1 MLTSE
6 VHEPPPQTTI
16 LILEDDAALRVLLI
30 RSLRENGFNALGA
43 PAPPEMWRALKEGS
57 VDLIL
62 LDLMLPGGN
71 GLDICRTLRR
81 DSNVPII
88 ILSALGSEV
97 DRVLGLELGA
107 DDYLPKPFSTKELM
121 ARIRAVL
128 RRGAA
133 ERTPVSDHTLERIKF
148 EGWTL
153 DLRRH
158 ELFSPN
164 EAKVELSGAEFAIL
178 IVLLDNAQR
187 IIGRE
192 RLLELS
198 RSRIGESSDRSVDV
212 LISRLRRKLAQGD
225 NGVDLIRTIRGVG
238 YMMVPKAER
247 F

>member
-1 MLTSE
+1 MLYGTPA
-6 VHEPPPQTTI
+6 EPSPEPTI
-16 LILEDDAALRVLLI
+16 LIVEDDAALRVLLT
-30 RSLRENGFNALGA
+30 RGLREHGFNALSA
-43 PAPPEMWRALKEGS
+43 PAPAEMWRTLKERS

-128 RRGAA
+128 RRGAV
-133 ERTPVSDHTLERIKF
+133 ERAPTSECLERIKF

-158 ELFSPN
+158 ELFAPN

-178 IVLLDNAQR
+178 VVLLDNAQR
-187 IIGRE
+187 IIGRD

-212 LISRLRRKLAQGD
+212 LISRLRRKLQQGD
-225 NGVDLIRTIRGVG
+225 NGVELIRTIRGVG

>member
-1 MLTSE
+1 MK
-6 VHEPPPQTTI
+6 
-16 LILEDDAALRVLLI
+16 
-30 RSLRENGFNALGA
+30 G
-43 PAPPEMWRALKEGS
+43 
-57 VDLIL
+57 
-62 LDLMLPGGN
+62 
-71 GLDICRTLRR
+71 
-81 DSNVPII
+81 
-88 ILSALGSEV
+88 
-97 DRVLGLELGA
+97 
-107 DDYLPKPFSTKELM
+107 
-121 ARIRAVL
+121 
-128 RRGAA
+128 
-133 ERTPVSDHTLERIKF
+133 
-148 EGWTL
+148 
-153 DLRRH
+153 
-158 ELFSPN
+158 